1 MKITYSIVAALAA
14 MTAASTA
21 YAQGADGFPSRP
33 VRLVVSSAPGGTQ
46 DTVGRIVAEGL
57 AQRLGQPVIADNRP
71 GASGMLGCEIVAQA
85 NPDGHTMVIV
95 SAAYAVHP
103 SVRKKMPYDSL
114 RDLAPVGIG
123 GTGPYLLAVHPSVQ
137 AKTLGEFITWVKARP
152 GQVNYASVGVGSPPH
167 LAAELLNSMA
177 GLQTTQIPYKGGG
190 AVMPDLLAGRVSYFF
205 GSVSTLVAH
214 IRAGRLRG
222 IGVTTLQRDPA
233 MPELP
238 TFDESGLKGY
248 EVTGWYGILAPGK
261 TPRAIVNRLNT
272 ELRHASGT
280 PQIQKQLRARG
291 IQPSQVT
298 ADEFAALL
306 RREIPKWAK
315 LMKAAG
321 IEPR

>member
-1 MKITYSIVAALAA
+1 MKLRHSIVAALAA
-14 MTAASTA
+14 MTVAGAAF
-21 YAQGADGFPSRP
+21 AQGAEGFPSRP
-33 VRLVVSSAPGGTQ
+33 IRLIVASAPGGTQ

-57 AQRLGQPVIADNRP
+57 SERLGQPVVADNRG
-71 GASGMLGCEIVAQA
+71 GAAGVLGCEITAKS

-95 SAAYAVHP
+95 SASYAVHP
-103 SVRKKMPYDSL
+103 SVRKTMPYDSL
-114 RDLAPVGIG
+114 RDLVPVGIG
-123 GTGPYLLAVHPSVQ
+123 GTGPYLLATHPSVP
-137 AKTLGEFITWVKARP
+137 AKTLGEFITWAKSRP

-177 GLQTTQIPYKGGG
+177 GLKTVQIPYKGGG

-214 IRAGRLRG
+214 IRAGRLHG

-248 EVTGWYGILAPGK
+248 EVTGWYGILAPAK
-261 TPRAIVNRLNT
+261 TPKAIVNRLNT
-272 ELRHASGT
+272 ELRHTAAN

-291 IQPSQVT
+291 IEPSQAT
-298 ADEFAALL
+298 AEEFAALL

-321 IEPR
+321 VEPE